1 MAAGSVRM
9 QILKETTPPARITGT
24 LPRWLPYLLAL
35 FFAAWSLRGVGN
47 GGVTGTD
54 AARHAMNGAF
64 IYDLVRTGHI
74 LHPVEYAKEYYG
86 RLPALSMP
94 FHPPGFPAVEAV
106 FFAVFGVN
114 LLAARLAVSLFVAI
128 SAILLYRLVQASLNN
143 DLLAACVVV
152 STLSAWSA
160 QYVATDVMLEF
171 PSLAFTLAALYCL
184 CGVEHELTV
193 SRALLYGIL
202 AAAAIWTKQLAV
214 FLAAVPMV
222 WTVFRRRW
230 GALFRLPVWIASGIT
245 SVAVLGLILLSAR
258 FNHAGTNRIS
268 NSVPN
273 FFWNLSWN
281 VHYYRVWLTNNLL
294 GPPVVFAAFSLGAY
308 FYALRSGRRGKHS
321 LVLYFA
327 WIAAIPPVLMVVN
340 VADWRYL
347 NYLFP
352 ALFVLGYGVL
362 WQGGISL
369 LGKERS
375 WMLPAGMAAMW
386 FAAGLL
392 YQPEFLHGP
401 AQAAAL
407 VQSETPNRILY
418 AGEGDGNFIFSI
430 RSLESKLQTT
440 VIPADKLPPAVF
452 TPAALENFCRFY
464 AIDWVVFEDVASAH
478 SWSELRN
485 RQAPS
490 MRLEHTLPLSS
501 SLPRWRYGRV
511 KIYRFL
517 GPRDEPGG
525 MLHLPVGKL
534 GYSIEVQF

>member
-1 MAAGSVRM
+1 MAAGSVRTEA
-9 QILKETTPPARITGT
+9 LNTTATPVRITGP
-24 LPRWLPYLLAL
+24 LPGWLPYVLAL
-35 FFAAWSLRGVGN
+35 FFAAWSLRGIGN
-47 GGVTGTD
+47 GGVTATD

-94 FHPPGFPAVEAV
+94 FHPPGFPAIEAV
-106 FFAVFGVN
+106 FFALFGVN

-128 SAILLYRLVQASLNN
+128 SAVLLYRLVQASLKI
-143 DLLAACVVV
+143 DLLAVCVVV

-160 QYVATDVMLEF
+160 QYVSTDVMLEF

-184 CGVEHELTV
+184 CGADYELTIR
-193 SRALLYGIL
+193 RALLYGIL
-202 AAAAIWTKQLAV
+202 AAAALWTKQHAV
-214 FLAAVPMV
+214 FLAAVPIV
-222 WTVFRRRW
+222 WTALRHRW
-230 GALFRLPVWIASGIT
+230 RMLLRMPVWIASGIA
-245 SVAVLGLILLSAR
+245 SLAILGLVLLSAR

-268 NSVPN
+268 TSVPS

-281 VHYYRVWLTNNLL
+281 VHYYRSWLTNNLL
-294 GPPVVFAAFSLGAY
+294 GPPAVFTVCSLAPY
-308 FYALRSGRRGKHS
+308 FYALRRGKRGKFS
-321 LVLYFA
+321 LALYYA
-327 WIAAIPPVLMVVN
+327 WIISIPPVLMVVN

-347 NYLFP
+347 IYLFP
-352 ALFVLGYGVL
+352 ALFALGYMML

-369 LGKERS
+369 LGERRG
-375 WMLPAGMAAMW
+375 WVLPAGMAAMW

-401 AQAAAL
+401 AEAAAL
-407 VQSETPNRILY
+407 IERGAPTRILY
-418 AGEGDGNFIFSI
+418 AGEGDGNFIFSV

-440 VIPADKLPPAVF
+440 VIPADKLPRTVF
-452 TPAALENFCRFY
+452 SPAALESFCRFY
-464 AIDWVVFEDVASAH
+464 AIDWIVYEDVDIAH
-478 SWSELRN
+478 SWSELRE

-501 SLPRWRYGRV
+501 SLPRWRNGNI

-517 GPRDEPGG
+517 APRDEPGG
-525 MLHLPVGKL
+525 ALHLPVGKL
-534 GYSIEVQF
+534 GYSIAVKF